1 MFSRRRAVYSI
12 ASVLVLALGIS
23 ARGDQAASRPSV
35 PDCFMR
41 FLDDGQGGGS
51 LQSAEVV
58 FVNPQG
64 VKVHLVAAIH
74 IGERAYYDGLNK
86 DFRQDDAVLYEMVMP
101 KDAHPPAP
109 AGSGDSDDD
118 AREQNP
124 ISDFQRFLKDS
135 LQLDFQ
141 LDDIDYT
148 APNFVHAD
156 LDSETFERM
165 QAQRGESFE
174 TLMLQQLVNAL
185 NRKPQNGDN
194 ADAQSLSDM
203 VHVLTRPDME
213 RQIKIVLARQLG
225 QMDSAA
231 MGLDGPQ
238 GSVILTERNKAAMAA
253 LADVLTDGKRNIAI
267 FFGAAHMPDLSKRLE
282 A

>member
-1 MFSRRRAVYSI
+1 M
-12 ASVLVLALGIS
+12 
-23 ARGDQAASRPSV
+23 
-35 PDCFMR
+35 
-41 FLDDGQGGGS
+41 
-51 LQSAEVV
+51 
-58 FVNPQG
+58 
-64 VKVHLVAAIH
+64 
-74 IGERAYYDGLNK
+74 
-86 DFRQDDAVLYEMVMP
+86 
-101 KDAHPPAP
+101 
-109 AGSGDSDDD
+109 
-118 AREQNP
+118 
-124 ISDFQRFLKDS
+124 
-135 LQLDFQ
+135 DFQ

-165 QAQRGESFE
+165 QAQCGESFE

-282 A
+282 AQGFAIDSVQWRMAWDLKIARISHRRWNFCLTKYSAQPIKIVESRPS